1 MLYSPV
7 RSCYCVVENV
17 LQLLATLKSLTT
29 TVWLEQQGS
38 LWSITEVS
46 WGSIIPLLIYPQ
58 TSGRLWAFIEW
69 DWWWGPDAV
78 ELKNWSTEVKS
89 STLRAASEA
98 GLYSAPLTQD
108 QKEPVS
114 EWPLSSECITKS
126 SFTLNQACMLFVP
139 EISHAARP
147 KPISL
152 IEK

>member
-1 MLYSPV
+1 M
-7 RSCYCVVENV
+7 
-17 LQLLATLKSLTT
+17 TLKSLTT

-38 LWSITEVS
+38 LWSMTEVS
-46 WGSIIPLLIYPQ
+46 WDNIIPLPIYSR
-58 TSGRLWAFIEW
+58 TSGRLGVLIEW

-89 STLRAASEA
+89 STLKAASEA
-98 GLYSAPLTQD
+98 GLCSVPLTQE

-126 SFTLNQACMLFVP
+126 LFTFNQAGMLFVP
-139 EISHAARP
+139 GTSHAAWP